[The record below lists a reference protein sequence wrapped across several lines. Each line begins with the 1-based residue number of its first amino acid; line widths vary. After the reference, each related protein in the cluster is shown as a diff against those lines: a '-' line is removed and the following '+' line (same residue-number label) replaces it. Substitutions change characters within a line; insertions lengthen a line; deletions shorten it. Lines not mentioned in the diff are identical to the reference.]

1 LILKGETKMKKRLFI
16 LVAGLI
22 VLSILVAPVTAR
34 TIRTDYEG
42 FEYYVDSLAPGREWV
57 SEDGVYHVRGA
68 QEAYEDVVSDP
79 RLCGDTV
86 VTINAN
92 LQLADGPVWVYG
104 PMWGTSRTDN
114 DDGYWEGSWVGQR
127 TESEGFSYIRCVLRG
142 HGAYEGLQ
150 ARVSYVRESPV
161 FTDPFVVNG
170 VVMEPGGD

>member
-1 LILKGETKMKKRLFI
+1 MKKRLFI

-42 FEYYVDSLAPGREWV
+42 FEYYVDSLALGREWI

-68 QEAYEDVVSDP
+68 QEAYEDVVNDP
-79 RLCGDTV
+79 RLSGDTV
-86 VTINAN
+86 VTINGN
-92 LQLADGPVWVYG
+92 FHFADWPVIVYG
-104 PMWGTSRTDN
+104 PMWGTFRIDN

-127 TESEGFSYIRCVLRG
+127 TEFGGFSYIRGVLCG

-161 FTDPFVVNG
+161 FTDPFVVHG
-170 VVMEPGGD
+170 VVMEPEGH